1 MLTKIKLKN
10 YIRNIIKES
19 IDDEELTNLEQKYQA
34 EIMEKG
40 IADAINQQKEKT
52 SVQGWNFLNYAI
64 ELLTDLDNPQKHPD
78 TLTDPEYKYKKIQ
91 SIIKDIL
98 QFKKIG
104 SGSYRK
110 VYGRPDM
117 PFIIKLEHSQFG
129 SKKINTSGTNMTEY
143 ETYFNYGSDFQP
155 RNELFPKIYA
165 YDKKDSCWIIFEKV
179 NTFKDSGDVL
189 LNMFQPLFSLW
200 KNIYDFLEN
209 EPDFYGALDYDENY
223 NFWQPTPE
231 FEEFLNNPADPYDVF
246 GYLFEFVKSI
256 AENCEKESHQ
266 DITLA
271 FKSTLIDWIIQI
283 FTGKSNH
290 VSFKADLPYIQRF
303 KREYPDEYHLLITK
317 LDRAFPDLKPT
328 PDAAYLAN
336 FLKNQPIDDLEFGNI
351 GYRDMKNNL
360 NQPWK
365 NLVILDYGE
374 YGR

>member
-19 IDDEELTNLEQKYQA
+19 IDDEELMNLEQKYQA
-34 EIMEKG
+34 DIMEKG

-64 ELLTDLDNPQKHPD
+64 ELLTDLDDPQKHPGA
-78 TLTDPEYKYKKIQ
+78 LTDPEYKYRNVQ
-91 SIIKDIL
+91 NIIKNIL

-104 SGSYRK
+104 QGAYRK

-129 SKKINTSGTNMTEY
+129 SKKISTSGTNMTEY

-165 YDKKDSCWIIFEKV
+165 YDKKDGCWIIFEKV

-189 LNMFQPLFSLW
+189 LNMFQPLISLW
-200 KNIYDFLEN
+200 KKVYDFLEN
-209 EPDFYGALDYDENY
+209 EPDFYGALGYDENY
-223 NFWQPTPE
+223 SLWQPTPE
-231 FEEFLNNPADPYDVF
+231 FEEFLNNPASPYDVF
-246 GYLFEFVKSI
+246 GYLFEFIKDI
-256 AENCEKESHQ
+256 AQTCEKESHQ

-271 FKSTLIDWIIQI
+271 FKSTLIDWIIQV
-283 FTGKSNH
+283 FTGKASWSYLPR
-290 VSFKADLPYIQRF
+290 SFKRDN
-303 KREYPDEYHLLITK
+303 PDEYHLLITK
-317 LDRAFPDLKPT
+317 FEQAFPDLKPT

-336 FLKNQPIDDLEFGNI
+336 FLKNQPIDDLHFNNI
-351 GYRDMKNNL
+351 GYRDMKNNP

-374 YGR
+374 YGK